1 MEGGVEVMTKRK
13 VIVLVL
19 LVLMVIFPLI
29 GYAKSKGV
37 VTKTCRMQGK
47 LQAIDL
53 KERWAMIGGLQWV
66 LAKDFNSDFLS
77 SHLERIE
84 YKQGIRVI
92 FYVRYTQEA
101 GPHEKTVRGDKMERV
116 NRLDVM
122 KRINEKGGTI
132 YKMER
137 SPM

>member
-1 MEGGVEVMTKRK
+1 VMTRCKLTIA
-13 VIVLVL
+13 VV
-19 LVLMVIFPLI
+19 LVLMVIFPLS

-47 LQAIDL
+47 LQSIDL
-53 KERWAMIGGLQWV
+53 TERWAIIGGLQWE
-66 LAKDFNSDFLS
+66 LAKDFSSDFLS
-77 SHLERIE
+77 THVERIE
-84 YKQGIRVI
+84 YKKGIRVI

-101 GPHEKTVRGDKMERV
+101 GPHERAVRGDKTERV

-122 KRINEKGGTI
+122 KRINDKGGTI

>member
-1 MEGGVEVMTKRK
+1 MEGGVGVMKNRK
-13 VIVLVL
+13 VIVAVV

-37 VTKTCRMQGK
+37 VTKTCRMQGR

-53 KERWAMIGGLQWV
+53 KEHWAMIGGLKWE
-66 LAKDFNSDFLS
+66 LAKDFSSDSLS
-77 SHLERIE
+77 THVERLEFKR
-84 YKQGIRVI
+84 GIGVI
-92 FYVRYTQEA
+92 FYVRYKEV
-101 GPHEKTVRGDKMERV
+101 GPHERTVREDKMERV

-122 KRINEKGGTI
+122 KRINDKGGTI

-137 SPM
+137 RPM